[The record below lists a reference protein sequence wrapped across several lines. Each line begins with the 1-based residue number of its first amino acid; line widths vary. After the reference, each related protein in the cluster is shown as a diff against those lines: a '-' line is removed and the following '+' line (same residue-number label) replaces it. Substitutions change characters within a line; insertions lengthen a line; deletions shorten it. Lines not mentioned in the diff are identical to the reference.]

1 MSRRRHVWQTAIFLS
16 LSLRFR
22 IKIKFKPF
30 ACGFYVFNLAVWLC
44 ISVCGLLF
52 SSDKSEDMFKMSLCE
67 ATCSQTARNQCGD
80 HHVVKGLKINVFH
93 VFVILLSLPITMLYI
108 LYVANLLQRMCA
120 LLSIGGVSYGNASP
134 YVPKNI

>member
-1 MSRRRHVWQTAIFLS
+1 M
-16 LSLRFR
+16 
-22 IKIKFKPF
+22 
-30 ACGFYVFNLAVWLC
+30 FNLAVWLC

-93 VFVILLSLPITMLYI
+93 VLVILLSLPIA
-108 LYVANLLQRMCA
+108 VVHFACRK
-120 LLSIGGVSYGNASP
+120 SITKDVCTAVDRWG
-134 YVPKNI
+134 